1 VHQPIPS
8 LIFKDEALPMLKSP
22 WRSVMDPDRNALAGL
37 PKPVKFQLMVTL
49 ALMWSAIFCANA
61 GLLIWLPEYVLA
73 HAVLI
78 FFGIFG
84 TSWLFRIG
92 RQSMPEPVKVRSPAD
107 NARRDV

>member
-1 VHQPIPS
+1 MIV
-8 LIFKDEALPMLKSP
+8 
-22 WRSVMDPDRNALAGL
+22 
-37 PKPVKFQLMVTL
+37 L

-84 TSWLFRIG
+84 TSWLFRAA
-92 RQSMPEPVKVRSPAD
+92 RMSAPVPVKIET
-107 NARRDV
+107 RRP